1 MEKYAPSINVNGETV
16 TPRGYEW
23 FIAFALR
30 GCEWAIKEASKP
42 EFFAIVRADLKCN
55 KVINLEEKINR
66 YELEIL
72 KLKKELC
79 IYADNSEEG

>member
-1 MEKYAPSINVNGETV
+1 MEKFAPAINVNGETI
-16 TPRGYEW
+16 TPKGYEW
-23 FIAFALR
+23 IMAFALR

-55 KVINLEEKINR
+55 KVINR

-79 IYADNSEEG
+79 IYADNSEEVER